1 MGLSSSKKTS
11 TSKATYEPQIM
22 GAQKTLTDAYS
33 TAAPGVQ
40 ANAESISNLVPSLL
54 ERYKTG
60 DPTINAAQGYT
71 RDVLGGNGGFSYQPD
86 AYLSGL
92 RDRAYTPNSYFSNV
106 MNGTDGSNTSL
117 DAMIA
122 LTNNSVA
129 NTTNAKL
136 GTRGLTGGT
145 VQSNVIARA
154 LADNETGLRYQDFST
169 QQQRRDAAAAQEA
182 GLAQAYAAR
191 QDQAALTEAQRRDQ
205 MMAAAAQERA
215 QAAGLAPN
223 LVAANESLLQP
234 ALTAANAGIVPFQLA
249 QNYASGTGGLLGQY
263 GTTKEKSKGSLLD
276 SIGKIAQ
283 IAGTA
288 ASFSDARLKENA
300 RRVGST
306 DAGLPI
312 YVYNY
317 IGDDRPQMGVMAQ
330 DVAQLQPNALGP
342 VVDGF
347 GTVRYGEVR

>member
-1 MGLSSSKKTS
+1 MGISSSK
-11 TSKATYEPQIM
+11 SKNKPIYKAEIE
-22 GAQKTLTDAYS
+22 GANKSLTGAYT
-33 TAAPGVQ
+33 TAAPKVQ
-40 ANAESISNLVPSLL
+40 ANADAISSLVPSLL

-86 AYLSGL
+86 TYLTNL
-92 RDRAYTPNSYFSNV
+92 RDRAYTPNSYFNNV
-106 MNGTDGSNTSL
+106 MNGADGSNTSL

-122 LTNNSVA
+122 LTNNNVA

-223 LVAANESLLQP
+223 LLAANEGLLDP
-234 ALTAANAGIVPFQLA
+234 ALTAAEAATVPFSLA
-249 QNYASGTGGLLGQY
+249 ANYASGTGGLLGQY
-263 GTTKEKSKGSLLD
+263 QKTKTSSPWGAPVLS
-276 SIGKIAQ
+276 
-283 IAGTA
+283 A
-288 ASFSDARLKENA
+288 ASS
-300 RRVGST
+300 
-306 DAGLPI
+306 
-312 YVYNY
+312 
-317 IGDDRPQMGVMAQ
+317 
-330 DVAQLQPNALGP
+330 ALNSY
-342 VVDGF
+342 F
-347 GTVRYGEVR
+347 KAKAS